1 MNQDSPAHRIDLR
14 VRRTYKLLINALTE
28 LLADK
33 PYDKISVTDIC
44 EKAMVNRATFYKHFE
59 DKNHL
64 LIFGIKDIQE
74 KLSSASLTPDHQK
87 DPKQY
92 YLKEFENSLHY
103 LDKNEGLHALIL
115 ASSESNPIM
124 AAIYRTAIDDITS
137 KLEYNEK
144 QGFRHSVPIELIA
157 NFYAGALISTELWW
171 LRNRDK
177 TSIEAMIDYVD
188 KLMNQANFVI
198 KDD

>member
-1 MNQDSPAHRIDLR
+1 MNQDSSETRIDLR
-14 VRRTYKLLINALTE
+14 VRRTYKLLVEALTE
-28 LLADK
+28 LLAGK
-33 PYDKISVTDIC
+33 AYDKISVTDIC

-64 LIFGIKDIQE
+64 LQFGIKDIQE
-74 KLSSASLTPDHQK
+74 KLSSASLTPEHQN

-103 LDKNEGLHALIL
+103 LDGNEGLHALIL

-124 AAIYRTAIDDITS
+124 AAIYRASIDDITS
-137 KLEYNEK
+137 KLEHNEK
-144 QGFRHSVPIELIA
+144 QGVRHSVPIELIA

-171 LRNRDK
+171 LKNRET
-177 TSIEAMIDYVD
+177 TSIEQMIDYVD
-188 KLMNQANFVI
+188 RLMNQTNFVI
-198 KDD
+198 KNK